1 MLVSWS
7 LKHPDAVRVK
17 NPPSS
22 PSTDHPAVEADDAL
36 TRQVRAARRALD
48 IIEAVAR
55 ARVMKHSDIAEQLG
69 IPKSSTTLL
78 LDTLVRSSYL
88 RRDSMSRAY
97 SLGSRILGIAGRYLA
112 EMDIVQMS
120 QPVLSRLVLDV
131 DESCFLVQAEDDEVF
146 VLWREVCRRR
156 LTYTFS
162 LGERA
167 PIALTA
173 GGLALLA
180 TRPPATWARS
190 LAACDV
196 TEPAEVEALTAQL
209 RDIAAGGVAIRAQG
223 RIDEVTSLALPIVS
237 PMGATLAAISVAVP
251 AQRLDADLKAR
262 IERGLRLAQS
272 EIAAQAGF
280 SGAQSPKA

>member
-1 MLVSWS
+1 MA
-7 LKHPDAVRVK
+7 HEAPDALRVK
-17 NPPSS
+17 NLPSPTS
-22 PSTDHPAVEADDAL
+22 NTAPASGADDAQ
-36 TRQVRAARRALD
+36 TKQVRAARRALD

-55 ARVMKHSDIAEQLG
+55 ARAMKHSDIAEQLG
-69 IPKSSTTLL
+69 IPKSSTTLI

-112 EMDIVQMS
+112 EMDIVQVS

-131 DESCFLVQAEDDEVF
+131 DESCFLVQAEGDEVF

-180 TRPPATWARS
+180 TRASATWESS
-190 LAACDV
+190 LAACGV
-196 TEPAEVEALTAQL
+196 TDPPQVDGLIAQL
-209 RDIAAGGVAIRAQG
+209 RDIAAGGLAIRAQG

-237 PMGATLAAISVAVP
+237 PMGVPLAAISVAVP
-251 AQRLDADLKAR
+251 AQRLSADHKAH
-262 IERGLRLAQS
+262 IERGLRQAQN
-272 EIAAQAGF
+272 EIAAQTGF
-280 SGAQSPKA
+280 SGAQSPRA